1 MFQRSHNSTIDVTPP
16 IGEPCAPILV
26 HSGPFKFLTRLQAG
40 FFLPE
45 GFTLKV

>member
-1 MFQRSHNSTIDVTPP
+1 MGPSGDNSAIDVTPVMGARCTP
-16 IGEPCAPILV
+16 IAV

-45 GFTLKV
+45 GFTLQA

>member
-1 MFQRSHNSTIDVTPP
+1 MGPRGENSVIDVLPP
-16 IGEPCAPILV
+16 MSAHCALISA

-45 GFTLKV
+45 GFTLEA